1 MEKRKLSG
9 KIGKVKKY
17 TECEENRGSGKNKVN
32 EGKNLKEI
40 MQMSMLI
47 SLGITL
53 QIAESFIAVPFFLP
67 GVKLGL
73 ANIVTI
79 IALYVFGMKEALKIG
94 FMRIFL
100 ASILRNGLGINFLF
114 SLSGMIFSLL
124 VSGALKKFGK
134 MSVSGVSMAG
144 ANFHVTAQIITAS
157 FIYRTDLLYIS
168 YLPYMLLITL
178 ITGLITGY
186 LADRVLKRIN
196 FESF

>member
-17 TECEENRGSGKNKVN
+17 TECEENRVN

-124 VSGALKKFGK
+124 VSGALKKFG
-134 MSVSGVSMAG
+134 MISFSGVSMAG

-178 ITGLITGY
+178 LPGFLSRY
-186 LADRVLKRIN
+186 LTDKEIKRIK

>member
-17 TECEENRGSGKNKVN
+17 TECEENRGSGENKVN

-124 VSGALKKFGK
+124 VSGVLKKFGK

>member
-17 TECEENRGSGKNKVN
+17 TKCEENRVN

-79 IALYVFGMKEALKIG
+79 IVLYVFGMKEALKIG

>member
-1 MEKRKLSG
+1 MSG

-17 TECEENRGSGKNKVN
+17 TECEENRGSGENKAN